1 MKTAKKK
8 TAEVVIIGGGIMG
21 LSTAYHLAEKKCRDV
36 AVLEKDLLAQASTGL
51 SVGGIRQQ
59 FSHPANIRLSQESVE
74 VFADFQRKF
83 GVDINFRQVGYL
95 FLTER
100 EDTWK
105 DFSTAVKTQRN
116 LGVPVEVLSP
126 GEIKKRWPYLNTDGL
141 RGGTFG
147 PEDGYADPYQA
158 AMGYAKAC
166 RNSGV
171 VIEEKKEVTAIIIR
185 NGRVTGVQ
193 TPKGNISSPVVVIAA
208 GAWAA
213 QAGKTAGLDLPV
225 TPCRRQVFMTKEFDA
240 VPKPVP
246 LVIDQDTAFYFRGED
261 PGLLMGMS
269 DPDEPPGFH
278 THVDRNF
285 LEKVI
290 EAAVHRAPVLEK
302 ARILRG
308 WGGLYAVTPDDNPI
322 IDSLPVEGLYC
333 AAGFSG
339 HGFQHAPAVGRVTA
353 DLILQKRTDF
363 DLEPFRYDRFEES
376 PGDGEKRVV

>member
-1 MKTAKKK
+1 
-8 TAEVVIIGGGIMG
+8 MG

-36 AVLEKDLLAQASTGL
+36 AVLEKELLAQASTGL

-59 FSHPANIRLSQESVE
+59 FSHPANIRLSQESVK
-74 VFADFQRKF
+74 VFADFQHQF

-100 EDTWK
+100 EDIWK
-105 DFSTAVKTQRN
+105 EFSTAVKTQRE

-126 GEIKKRWPYLNTDGL
+126 GEIEKRWPYLNTDGL

-171 VIEEKKEVTAIIIR
+171 VIEEKKEVTAIITR

-225 TPCRRQVFMTKEFDA
+225 TPYRRQVFMTKEFDA

-333 AAGFSG
+333 AGGFSG

-353 DLILQKRTDF
+353 DLILKKRTDF

>member
-105 DFSTAVKTQRN
+105 DFLTAVKTQRN

-171 VIEEKKEVTAIIIR
+171 VIEEKKEVTAIITR

-193 TPKGNISSPVVVIAA
+193 TPEGNISSPVVVIAA

-308 WGGLYAVTPDDNPI
+308 WGGLYAVTPDHNPI

-353 DLILQKRTDF
+353 DLILKKRTDF

>member
-1 MKTAKKK
+1 
-8 TAEVVIIGGGIMG
+8 MG

-105 DFSTAVKTQRN
+105 DFLTAVKTQRN

-171 VIEEKKEVTAIIIR
+171 VIEEKKEVTAIITR

-193 TPKGNISSPVVVIAA
+193 TPEGNISSPVVVIAA

-308 WGGLYAVTPDDNPI
+308 WGGLYAVTPDHNPI

-353 DLILQKRTDF
+353 DLILKKRTDF